1 MLIGNCSQV
10 GGCPQ
15 AIRVTTAN
23 SQPVIFNSQT
33 QSYVV
38 DPQNKSPDQQWDLGV
53 IAKNVALWT
62 LGIGTAALI
71 GLRTLG
77 ATKKS

>member
-38 DPQNKSPDQQWDLGV
+38 DPRKVHLL
-53 IAKNVALWT
+53 K
-62 LGIGTAALI
+62 ALI
-71 GLRTLG
+71 W
-77 ATKKS
+77 A